1 VPLARY
7 FITVGGTLAA
17 LLFIASWCLPTPP
30 ALFAEGMAIDRTTI
44 RIRSARKWPEKIVLD
59 TSQPTITPPA
69 IEQPLAMELPL
80 EEARNRS
87 NLEAMAQIAQ
97 SPAVVDR
104 TLQIKRDLPKG
115 ARSRR
120 VARGPAKNRRA
131 ETGLRCCQ
139 FGWIDRGRT
148 MSNAALQERAAL
160 SWPFN

>member
-30 ALFAEGMAIDRTTI
+30 ALFAEGMAIDRATI

-59 TSQPTITPPA
+59 TSQPTITPPS

-80 EEARNRS
+80 DEARNRS
-87 NLEAMAQIAQ
+87 NLEAMAQITQ

-104 TLQIKRDLPKG
+104 TLQIKRD
-115 ARSRR
+115 SRR
-120 VARGPAKNRRA
+120 AARGPAKNRRA
-131 ETGLRCCQ
+131 ETGSRCCQ

-148 MSNAALQERAAL
+148 MSNAALQGRAAL

>member
-7 FITVGGTLAA
+7 FITVGGALAA

-30 ALFAEGMAIDRTTI
+30 ALFAEGLAIDRATI

-59 TSQPTITPPA
+59 TSQPTITPPS

-80 EEARNRS
+80 DEARHRS
-87 NLEAMAQIAQ
+87 NLEAMVQITQ
-97 SPAVVDR
+97 SPAGER
-104 TLQIKRDLPKG
+104 TLQIKRDLPKD

-131 ETGLRCCQ
+131 ETGSRCCQ

-148 MSNAALQERAAL
+148 MSNAALQGRAVL